1 MAVKLSDE
9 VIDALNDRDNV
20 KALATVDKQGQPHVA
35 FKENIFVD
43 HEKIILLELIETSQT
58 NSNMVHSIW
67 FKRPVSISVKDKKNN
82 SWQIKG
88 LPLKTHIA
96 GPVYEKYYAEQ
107 AEKNPEIDLGAVWE
121 IEPLELKNQTFSV
134 VLAEERARHPYL
146 YHLDKIAKNH

>member
-1 MAVKLSDE
+1 MAVKLNDE
-9 VIDALNDRDNV
+9 VIDALNDRGSI
-20 KALATVDKQGQPHVA
+20 KALATVDKHGQPHVA
-35 FKENIFVD
+35 FKENIFAD

-67 FKRPVSISVKDKKNN
+67 FKRPVSISVKDGKNN

-107 AEKNPEIDLGAVWE
+107 AE
-121 IEPLELKNQTFSV
+121 
-134 VLAEERARHPYL
+134 
-146 YHLDKIAKNH
+146 